1 MCKTSFGNI
10 KKQVEILVFL
20 FSFNYL
26 YDILNI
32 VLVCVLLS
40 NERRRQIKLLYGGLV
55 LNFKSLEIVGF
66 KSFAD
71 PVKITF
77 EDGITAIVGPNGCGK
92 SNVADAI
99 SWVLGEQSSKNLR
112 ASNMQD
118 VIFKGTEKRK
128 SLSFCEV
135 TLTFD
140 NTNKIFKSDFDEIA
154 ITRKLY
160 RSGESEYLLNNTP
173 CRLKDI
179 TELIRDSGIG
189 KGGYSIIG
197 QGRVERIINS
207 KPEDRRAIFE
217 EAAGIAKFKD
227 KKVDAERKLERAQ
240 ENLNRVKD
248 VMTEIERRLGPLK
261 KQSENAKKY
270 LELKEQLKVL
280 EVNSYIYQYDSAS
293 DNKQVILDRI
303 NALADELE
311 VKSKSLDQVQA
322 SYNENFE
329 KISSLDSEVARL
341 HEEQTELRV
350 ELEKQAGKNN
360 LINEK
365 MSNLAQDSVRLKE
378 EYAKVNSSL
387 EEDKKTLDNK
397 VREKS
402 ALDTQFASLET
413 EIKETEQRYN
423 TIVQE
428 LQASENEA
436 EEAQKKIF
444 DALSKLGDVKAKISA
459 LETEKVNYENNI
471 ASLNKDLAGYEER
484 VELAKQNKIASQKQA
499 EDITNEIAN
508 EKINLDN
515 LIAKQ
520 DNLTKSIRMLEGDM
534 GNDNSTIKSLEQKKK
549 ILEDMVR
556 EFEGYQ
562 GSVKRLLI
570 DAEKAKVLK
579 DKMVGVFASLI
590 DVPTKYQTA
599 IEMALGSALQN
610 IITYDENGAK
620 DLIGYLKQ
628 REYGRVTF
636 LPLSSIKPRYF
647 DNAYRRY
654 LSTPGC
660 FGLAS
665 ELISYDNS
673 IANIVS
679 SFLGTTVIVDN
690 INTAV
695 MLAKQSRYSFKIV
708 TLDGDIINPLG
719 SMTGGSRKQIANI
732 LGRENDIEETAKLI
746 SDITRKLA
754 EKKTRYDSM
763 VHELSS
769 VVESVKSKSEE
780 VHNLEISKATKLE
793 QSEKFAEIYADVE
806 NECNK
811 CRSEINKS
819 NQILESIKVNLDKMS
834 SVQTDYDESSNGAIV
849 SNKNE
854 HNSLRNKRDEYN
866 AKLMQGKVDLAHLN
880 GDIIALSAD
889 ISRLRVEIADYT
901 HQKEY
906 LESEILKN
914 NDLTV
919 SYKSMTDQSDSVD
932 IKELSAKLNETKAQ
946 LRTLEETKKT
956 NQESLRRLEEQR
968 MTLSTDVSRLQEK
981 KYQQEMALSK
991 IDTDIETMQERVWTE
1006 YELTY
1011 TTALPYKKEYFDLKA
1026 ANTEIAR
1033 LKKEINMLGYI
1044 NVNAIEDYKNE
1055 EEHYGTYYKQYEDGT
1070 KASDDLKKIIK
1081 DLSDEMVVRFQ
1092 DEFKKINDNF
1102 GIVFKELFGGGKA
1115 RLELSGSDDILEA
1128 GVDIIAEPPGK
1139 KLSNITLLSGGEK
1152 ALTAIA
1158 ILLAIL
1164 RLKPMP
1170 FCLLDE
1176 IEAALD
1182 EANVD
1187 RFANYIKR
1195 FSDRTQF
1202 IVITHKKPTME
1213 HADNLYGVTMEEK
1226 GVSKIVSV
1234 KLSDAVKTVEGA

>member
-1 MCKTSFGNI
+1 M
-10 KKQVEILVFL
+10 
-20 FSFNYL
+20 
-26 YDILNI
+26 
-32 VLVCVLLS
+32 LVCVHRHLRYGLQ
-40 NERRRQIKLLYGGLV
+40 EVVLYGGPI

-71 PVKITF
+71 PIKITF

-135 TLTFD
+135 TLCFD
-140 NTNKIFKSDFDEIA
+140 NTNKIFKSDFDEIS

-160 RSGESEYLLNNTP
+160 RSGDSEYMLNGAT

-197 QGRVERIINS
+197 QGRVEKIINS

-240 ENLNRVKD
+240 DNLNRVKD

-303 NALADELE
+303 NALADDLE
-311 VKSKSLDQVQA
+311 VKSQSLDKIQA

-329 KISSLDSEVARL
+329 KISSLDSEVAKL
-341 HEEQTELRV
+341 HEEQIELRV
-350 ELEKQAGKNN
+350 ELEKQAGKSN
-360 LINEK
+360 LINER
-365 MSNLAQDSVRLKE
+365 MSNLEQDSERLKE
-378 EYAKVNSSL
+378 EYQKINQSL
-387 EEDKKTLDNK
+387 EQDKNTLDTK
-397 VREKS
+397 IREKTN
-402 ALDTQFASLET
+402 LQTQFASLEA
-413 EIKETEQRYN
+413 EIKETEERYN
-423 TIVQE
+423 KIVAE
-428 LQASENEA
+428 LQQSENDA
-436 EEAQKKIF
+436 EEAQKRIF
-444 DALSKLGDVKAKISA
+444 DALNKLGDVKAKISA
-459 LETEKVNYENNI
+459 LETEKVNYQNNVD
-471 ASLNKDLAGYEER
+471 SLNEQLKEYEER
-484 VELAKQNKIASQKQA
+484 VEQAKQNKTDSQKQA
-499 EDITNEIAN
+499 DEITKQINN

-515 LIAKQ
+515 LINKQ
-520 DNLTKSIRMLEGDM
+520 NELTKSIRLLEGDI
-534 GNDNSTIKSLEQKKK
+534 GNDTYTIKTLEQKKK
-549 ILEDMVR
+549 ILEDMIK

-570 DAEKAKVLK
+570 DAEKAKILK

-590 DVPTKYQTA
+590 DVPAKYQTA
-599 IEMALGSALQN
+599 IEMALGSTLQN

-636 LPLSSIKPRYF
+636 LPLTSIKPRYF
-647 DNAYRRY
+647 DSEYRRY
-654 LSTPGC
+654 LNTTGC

-665 ELISYDNS
+665 ELVSYDKS

-695 MLAKQSRYSFKIV
+695 LLAKQSRYAFKIV
-708 TLDGDIINPLG
+708 TLEGDIINPLG

-732 LGRENDIEETAKLI
+732 LGRENDVAETTKLI
-746 SDITRKLA
+746 NDVTNKLA
-754 EKKTRYDSM
+754 VKQQQYNKMIKDQNQ
-763 VHELSS
+763 L
-769 VVESVKSKSEE
+769 VEDVKLKSEQ
-780 VHNLEISKATKLE
+780 VHNLEISRATKLE
-793 QSEKFAEIYADVE
+793 QCEKFAEIYADVE

-811 CRSEINKS
+811 CRSEIDKS
-819 NQILESIKVNLDKMS
+819 LQILESIETNLSNMS
-834 SVQTDYDESSNGAIV
+834 SVQTDYDNSSNGVIQTTK
-849 SNKNE
+849 SE
-854 HNSLRNKRDEYN
+854 HNTLKIKRDEYN
-866 AKLMQGKVDLAHLN
+866 SKLLNDKIELARINGEIISCTTEIDRLN
-880 GDIIALSAD
+880 I
-889 ISRLRVEIADYT
+889 EIANNS
-901 HQKEY
+901 HEKQY
-906 LESEILKN
+906 LENEILKN
-914 NDLTV
+914 NDLAV
-919 SYKSMTDQSDSVD
+919 SYKNMAEQSDSVD
-932 IKELSAKLNETKAQ
+932 IKEMSRKLNETKAQ

-968 MTLSTDVSRLQEK
+968 MSLSTEVSRLQEK
-981 KYQQEMALSK
+981 KYQQEMALAK

-1011 TTALPYKKEYFDLKA
+1011 TTALPYKKEYFDIKA
-1026 ANTEIAR
+1026 ANTEISR
-1033 LKKEINMLGYI
+1033 LKKEISMLGYI

-1070 KASDDLKKIIK
+1070 KASEDLKKIIK
-1081 DLSDEMVVRFQ
+1081 DLSNEMIIRFQ

-1115 RLELSGSDDILEA
+1115 KLELSGSDDILEA

-1164 RLKPMP
+1164 RLRPMP

-1195 FSDRTQF
+1195 FSDKTQF

-1234 KLSDAVKTVEGA
+1234 KLADAVKNVEGD